1 MAIAFLVVVAYLI
14 GSIPTGVI
22 VGRFVGVDPRA
33 AGSGNIGM
41 TNVARTIGR
50 GSAIVTF
57 AGDILKGAIP
67 VACARAFWSEPGAIA
82 AVAIAAFVGAIAS
95 IFLRFK
101 GGKGLAAALGIW
113 VVISPPTLLIALAAF
128 GMVMAATRIMSLA
141 SMAAAIAAPPAA
153 ALMHLP
159 RELVMLAFVMCVLA
173 LLRHTENIGRLR
185 RGEEKQF
192 RAKSYGT

>member
-1 MAIAFLVVVAYLI
+1 MTIAFLVVVAYLM

-22 VGRFVGVDPRA
+22 VGKFVGVDPRA
-33 AGSGNIGM
+33 AGSRNIGM

-50 GSAIVTF
+50 GPAMVTF

-67 VACARAFWSEPGAIA
+67 VACARAFSSDPGAIA

-95 IFLRFK
+95 IFLGFK
-101 GGKGLAAALGIW
+101 GGKGLAAALGIG

-128 GMVMAATRIMSLA
+128 GIVMASTRIMSLA

-159 RELVMLAFVMCVLA
+159 RELVMLALVMCVLA
-173 LLRHTENIGRLR
+173 LIRHTENIGRLM

-192 RAKSYGT
+192 RAKSSAA